1 MKYTKSEKI
10 FNFTNVLI
18 MLFANFIFF
27 YPIWYILCYSLSDN
41 SIVSGWDISFLP
53 KNFTFINFQAIFQDN
68 TVIINSLWISVMR
81 TLIGSFL
88 HVFLCGLM
96 AYSLS
101 KKDLFGRKFL
111 AGMLLVTMYFNGG
124 LIPNYLLYLNLG
136 LTNNFWGLVLP
147 SVYAAWTIF
156 IMKSFYQGIPSSLE
170 ESAKLDGANDIII
183 YFKIIIPLAIPVMA
197 TMGLFSAVGLWNDW
211 FMGDMLMTKKTKLYP
226 LQTVIMKIL
235 FQADAAKINSES
247 QAAMSS
253 MHQETATPE
262 GIKMAAIIVSIIPI
276 MSIYPFLQKYFVKGI
291 MVGSVKG

>member
-1 MKYTKSEKI
+1 LKYTKSEKI